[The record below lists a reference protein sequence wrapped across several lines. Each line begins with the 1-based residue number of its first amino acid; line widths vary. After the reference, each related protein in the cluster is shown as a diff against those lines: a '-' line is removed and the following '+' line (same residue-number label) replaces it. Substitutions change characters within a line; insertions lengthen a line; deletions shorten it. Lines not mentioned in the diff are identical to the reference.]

1 MAARSSAL
9 TRIWG
14 SLRENR
20 LSCSSRRPGPSGDCG
35 TAWHDEGMGATPL
48 VVTGAAELEMQLKH
62 PTAEIIRARANE
74 VFGNVLKAQTWL
86 GRSRKIFGGRSPE
99 QIMAD
104 GDAQGMRQ
112 VLEALIAIEFGTFS

>member
-1 MAARSSAL
+1 
-9 TRIWG
+9 
-14 SLRENR
+14 
-20 LSCSSRRPGPSGDCG
+20 
-35 TAWHDEGMGATPL
+35 MGATPL